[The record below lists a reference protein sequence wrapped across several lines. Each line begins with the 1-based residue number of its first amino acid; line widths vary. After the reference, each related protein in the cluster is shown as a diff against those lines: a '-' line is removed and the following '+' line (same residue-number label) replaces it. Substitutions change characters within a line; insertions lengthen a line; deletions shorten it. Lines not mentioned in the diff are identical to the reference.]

1 MKQLALLLTS
11 TLLFW
16 SCRSQAQTTH
26 AGIAGQFIKALGEER
41 FDEAAKLFDPSI
53 TAVNKDIL
61 AAGWKQITGT
71 FGRYKSYYIP
81 EAVDQNAIA
90 ITAGVRFENSTQGF
104 TCSFNDK
111 HQLVGF
117 LLAPAPEEKAAPAAP
132 AVPSRFTDEALSIP
146 VNGGDIKASLMLP
159 GQATAQTPV
168 ALIIAGSGA
177 TDRNGNSPGLVNSN
191 AYKMIAET
199 LAASG
204 IASLRFDKRLIGQSK
219 GFDPDESKL
228 RFETYVQDAVQ
239 LIRYLRE
246 KKGYAKV
253 YIIGHSEGSLIGML
267 AAQQVKADAFVSL
280 CGAGENIAEILK
292 RQLANEQANSII
304 TELRNGYLTNDVS
317 PSLQV
322 EFRPSVQPYL
332 ISWMKY
338 EPTTEIARLQ
348 IPVLIVGGTTDLQV
362 QVSDAEKLNSVAQK
376 GELLVI
382 KGMNHVLKD
391 APADPTAN
399 AVTYRQ
405 PELPLNAELTA
416 ALVRFLQQK

>member
-1 MKQLALLLTS
+1 MKQLSLLLTS
-11 TLLFW
+11 ILLFW
-16 SCRSQAQTTH
+16 SCRSQAQPTH

-41 FDEAAKLFDPSI
+41 FEEAAKLFDPSI

-61 AAGWKQITGT
+61 AAGWKQITGS

-81 EAVDQNAIA
+81 EAVDQNAVA

-111 HQLVGF
+111 HQLIGF
-117 LLAPAPEEKAAPAAP
+117 ILAPAPEDKTAPP
-132 AVPSRFTDEALSIP
+132 PPPSRFTDEALSIP

-159 GQATAQTPV
+159 DQAGAQTPV

-228 RFETYVQDAVQ
+228 RFETYVQDAVK

-246 KKGYAKV
+246 QKGYSKV
-253 YIIGHSEGSLIGML
+253 FIIGHSEGSLIGIL

-280 CGAGENIAEILK
+280 CGAGENIADILK

-338 EPTTEIARLQ
+338 EPTSEVAKLQ
-348 IPVLIVGGTTDLQV
+348 LPVLIVGGTTDLQV
-362 QVSDAEKLNSVAQK
+362 QVSDAEKLKQAAPK
-376 GELLVI
+376 AELLII

-399 AVTYRQ
+399 SVTYRQ
-405 PELPLNAELTA
+405 PELPLNAELA
-416 ALVRFLQQK
+416 AAMVRFLQQK